1 MGLGGPGLILLSPS
15 CPSSLGEVLALGLRA
30 FLELMEHGVVSWET
44 LSIPF
49 VRKVGGLF
57 WGQQVEVVGGEPGS
71 GLPWWCHPSPRW

>member
-1 MGLGGPGLILLSPS
+1 MGLGILVWSCSAQMSP
-15 CPSSLGEVLALGLRA
+15 PIPSLGEVLALGLRA

-57 WGQQVEVVGGEPGS
+57 
-71 GLPWWCHPSPRW
+71 

>member
-1 MGLGGPGLILLSPS
+1 MSIGLWWVVDMVGLGVLVWPCSAPDV
-15 CPSSLGEVLALGLRA
+15 PPSLGEVLALALQV

-57 WGQQVEVVGGEPGS
+57 
-71 GLPWWCHPSPRW
+71 